1 MSSPR
6 LLVSM
11 SCSALILLFF
21 GTDPASAIL
30 LPTGFY
36 TENVAPSATFDTP
49 VQVVFVPDTTAGVK
63 RMLVVEKRGVLW
75 QVVNGVKSATPL
87 WDGQAEVLNNA
98 DRGFLSVAV
107 DPDFATNRFLYLL
120 YTVDPDSNSIDSNDE
135 AWGRLTRYQVDE
147 SDPNALVPSSRTI
160 FFGTSWADGPLSAS
174 PSHTIGTVRFGRDGT
189 LLVTTGDGA
198 NFDRIDFGGLDP
210 NAFLP
215 GRVPADQDIGAYRSQ
230 YIHSLCGKVLR
241 LDPAT
246 GHGLP
251 SNPYWDGDSMS
262 VRSRVWAYGLRNP
275 YRFTVRPNT
284 GSTNPS
290 DGRPGQ
296 LFIGEVG
303 WYQVEEV
310 NVAAN
315 GGENFGW
322 PCFEGFGS
330 TDQYTNLP
338 QASRWLCDSLGT
350 VDNPATSFTFP
361 QVAMH
366 HSTTALSTPP
376 GFTGNASIGGAFYE
390 GSHYPVKYRDR
401 YFALD
406 FGQSWMNAMR
416 VDSLGVRQDFQDFAI
431 DMQGPVNVEPEPGTG
446 DLVYISIYNN
456 QLLRIRYNGEEPS
469 GNVPPVV
476 VANATPNVGVAPLSV
491 SFSGAGTFD
500 DDGDPL
506 TYSWDFGD
514 GSGSPTVSA
523 NHTYTLA
530 GGYAA
535 VLTVDD
541 GQGGVGRDT
550 VRVSVALTTDF
561 PSTAILDDFD
571 RANGPIGEAWGG
583 DDNGMI
589 VLDSALVQQG
599 SYNSVVLLSPLLGPV
614 QEVYVTLKRITA
626 NAPEH
631 DLMLKV
637 QGTTWDAGHIEVRY
651 DDTEQGARVSTYSP
665 GTGWAPRSGLL
676 PMVLQNG
683 DQFGARA
690 FANGLVVVYRN
701 HVQLGIADCSDW
713 PEATLGGR
721 VGLTLGGAPNS
732 ILDDFGG
739 GNANLNLNTLPMVQ
753 ISMPDTSWA
762 VAGDTLHF
770 ACVASDGQQPDSTL
784 DYRWD
789 VDLHHNTHV
798 HPSAYVSNART
809 GEYEVADHD
818 DGTGV
823 SFLVRVRATDNSDAT
838 ASDTVYVFPEI
849 DLTPGNVSLQPSTPS
864 DVVPVT
870 IGAWLHNLGRM
881 RAHRSRWR
889 ILLDGAVV
897 AEGDTLVNRQDSLFV
912 STTVAPLTLGE
923 HAVRVVADTLGGVIE
938 TDETNNATMFSF
950 GVVPATAGVDDLPM
964 VLALSSAYPNPT
976 ASNVSFALALPAE
989 TDVSLAILDL
999 QGRTIWSSGT
1009 RRYGAGR
1016 HSLVWPGRLIDGRK
1030 AAAGMYLAHVR
1041 VGKESFTR
1049 RFVRLH

>member
-1 MSSPR
+1 MSFPR
-6 LLVSM
+6 SCVS
-11 SCSALILLFF
+11 LFF
-21 GTDPASAIL
+21 GALITFCLGTGAASAIV

-49 VQVVFVPDTTAGVK
+49 VQVVFMPDTTAGVK

-87 WDGQAEVLNNA
+87 WDGQVEVLNNA
-98 DRGFLSVAV
+98 DRGLLSVAV
-107 DPDFATNRFLYLL
+107 DPDFETNHYLYLL
-120 YTVDPDSNSIDSNDE
+120 YTVDPDSDSVESNDE
-135 AWGRLTRYQVDE
+135 AWGRLTRYQVSANDLN
-147 SDPNALVPSSRTI
+147 SLIPSSRTI
-160 FFGTSWADGPLSAS
+160 LFGTSWADGPLSAS
-174 PSHTIGTVRFGRDGT
+174 PSHTIGTVRFGRDKT
-189 LLVTTGDGA
+189 LLVTMGDGA

-215 GRVPADQDIGAYRSQ
+215 GRVPADQDLGAYRSQ
-230 YIHSLCGKVLR
+230 YINSLCGKVLR

-251 SNPYWDGDSMS
+251 SNPYWDGDPSS

-284 GSTNPS
+284 GSMIPA

-310 NVAAN
+310 NVVVN

-322 PCFEGFGS
+322 PCFEGFGP
-330 TDQYTNLP
+330 TDQYASLP
-338 QASRWLCDSLGT
+338 QASRWLCDSIGT
-350 VDNPATSFTFP
+350 VNNPATSYAFP

-366 HSTTALSTPP
+366 HSTSSLSTPP
-376 GFTGNASIGGAFYE
+376 GFTGNASIGGAFYQ
-390 GSHYPVKYRDR
+390 GSLYPAKYRDR
-401 YFALD
+401 YFAVD
-406 FGQSWMNAMR
+406 FGQSWMNTMR
-416 VDSLGVRQDFQDFAI
+416 VDSLGVRQDFQDFSTG
-431 DMQGPVNVEPEPGTG
+431 MQGPVNLETEPGTG
-446 DLVYISIYNN
+446 DLVYISIYGN
-456 QLLRIRYNGEEPS
+456 QVLRIRYNGEVPT

-476 VANATPNVGVAPLSV
+476 VANATPDLGVAPLSV

-500 DDGDPL
+500 DNGDPL

-523 NHTYTLA
+523 NHTYTIA
-530 GGYAA
+530 GDYAA

-550 VRVSVALTTDF
+550 ARVSVALTTDF
-561 PSTAILDDFD
+561 PSTGILDNFD
-571 RANGPIGEAWGG
+571 RANGPIGSAWGG
-583 DDNGMI
+583 DTSGM
-589 VLDSALVQQG
+589 VVFDSALVQQNG
-599 SYNSVVLLSPLLGPV
+599 YNSFVLLSPVLSPV
-614 QEVYVTLKRITA
+614 QEVYVTIKRTTA
-626 NAPEH
+626 NAPEN
-631 DLMLKV
+631 DLMLKI
-637 QGTTWDAGHIEVRY
+637 QGATWDAGHIEVRY
-651 DDTEQGARVSTYSP
+651 DDAEQGVRVSTYSL
-665 GTGWAPRSGLL
+665 GTGWAPHSGLI

-701 HVQLGIADCSDW
+701 HVQMGIADCSDW
-713 PEATLGGR
+713 PQAALGGR
-721 VGLTLGGAPNS
+721 VGLTLGGVSNS
-732 ILDDFGG
+732 IFDDFGG
-739 GNANLNLNTLPMVQ
+739 GNATLNVNTPPTVQ
-753 ISMPDTSWA
+753 ISLPDTSWA

-798 HPSAYVSNART
+798 HPSAYVSNVRT
-809 GEYEVADHD
+809 GEYLVADHD

-823 SFLVRVRATDNSDAT
+823 NFLVRVRVTDNSNAT
-838 ASDTVYVFPEI
+838 ASDTVRVFPEI
-849 DLTPGNVSLQPSTPS
+849 DLTPRNVTLQPSVPS
-864 DVVPVT
+864 NVVPVT
-870 IGAWLHNLGRM
+870 IGAWLHDLGRM
-881 RAHRSRWR
+881 PAHRSRWR
-889 ILLDGAVV
+889 MLLDGAVV
-897 AEGDTLVNRQDSLFV
+897 AEGDTVVNRQDSLFV
-912 STTVAPLTLGE
+912 STTVAPLATGA
-923 HAVRVVADTLGGVIE
+923 HAVRVVTDTLGAVV
-938 TDETNNATMFSF
+938 ETNEANNAVMFSF
-950 GVVPATAGVDDLPM
+950 SVVSPTAGVDDLPM

-976 ASNVSFALALPAE
+976 ASAVAFALALPTG

-999 QGRTIWSSGT
+999 QGRTIWSNGT
-1009 RRYGAGR
+1009 RMYGAGR
-1016 HSLVWPGRLIDGRK
+1016 HSLVWPGRLSDGRR

-1041 VGKESFTR
+1041 VGRESFTR